1 MTCATSRCFKI
12 EVVGIC
18 SGDVPIGRTMAS
30 PHSPSQ
36 AQTTL
41 RSSPQEAAQ
50 YIADMVMELRNLA
63 KAEKLHALR
72 EYLEVAYYEAF
83 MQAHKTEV
91 PPGEQEYLEQLA
103 EDVRRSEAP

>member
-1 MTCATSRCFKI
+1 MTS
-12 EVVGIC
+12 
-18 SGDVPIGRTMAS
+18 S
-30 PHSPSQ
+30 HSPSQ
-36 AQTTL
+36 AQSTL
-41 RSSPQEAAQ
+41 HGNPQDAAQ

>member
-1 MTCATSRCFKI
+1 MTS
-12 EVVGIC
+12 
-18 SGDVPIGRTMAS
+18 S
-30 PHSPSQ
+30 HSPSQ
-36 AQTTL
+36 AQSTL
-41 RSSPQEAAQ
+41 HSNPRDAAK

-91 PPGEQEYLEQLA
+91 PPGEQEYLDQLA

>member
-1 MTCATSRCFKI
+1 MTS
-12 EVVGIC
+12 
-18 SGDVPIGRTMAS
+18 S
-30 PHSPSQ
+30 HSPSQ
-36 AQTTL
+36 AQ
-41 RSSPQEAAQ
+41 SSLHGNPRDAAQ